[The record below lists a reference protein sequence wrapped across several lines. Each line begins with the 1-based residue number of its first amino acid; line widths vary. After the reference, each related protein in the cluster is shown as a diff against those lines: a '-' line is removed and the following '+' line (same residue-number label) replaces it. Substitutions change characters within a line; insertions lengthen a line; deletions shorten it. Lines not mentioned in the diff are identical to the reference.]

1 MDPVNQNPSPQPQA
15 PEQAPQQQPPVQ
27 PAQPAQQTY
36 QQPPQQPYP
45 PQQVPYQV
53 PPSGD
58 NNSAKVICI
67 LDYFSVLCLL
77 GLFVEKDNPD
87 VRFHTNQ
94 GLILFL
100 LEVAIGVISTILRW
114 IPVLGFIIRIICSL
128 LSLVCVALAIVGI
141 VNVAQNQRRP
151 LPVIGNLFTFIK

>member
-15 PEQAPQQQPPVQ
+15 PEQAPQQPPVQ

-36 QQPPQQPYP
+36 QQPPQQPYQ
-45 PQQVPYQV
+45 PQQAPYQA
-53 PPSGD
+53 PPSVD
-58 NNSAKVICI
+58 NSSAKVICI

-100 LEVAIGVISTILRW
+100 LEVVIGVVSTILGW
-114 IPVLGFIIRIICSL
+114 IPILGFIIRIICSL
-128 LSLVCVALAIVGI
+128 LSLGCVALAIVGI

-151 LPVIGNLFTFIK
+151 LPVIGKLFTFIK